1 MVTDKLKWES
11 ISNLEVMF
19 MGSFVSCVAS
29 VVEELAAG
37 C

>member
-11 ISNLEVMF
+11 MNMF

-29 VVEELAAG
+29 VVEELTAG